1 MSSADGSIRFLVKNI
16 EQLQGLGRLEAI
28 LPILEAM
35 KVLLTETQ
43 FDVSMIDLTMSADNR
58 AIARR
63 FLVDGVTTAE
73 LKKAG
78 VSPSRLS
85 KVVGRVITNFH
96 KQIESLDLV
105 SGHYILDAKTSEL
118 IQQLEI
124 AKVGE
129 AQLRQ
134 QVKTP
139 AGRRRAASRRNSR
152 QNQKPALDA
161 VNAENAGNAGNADSA
176 ASIESA
182 ENIENP
188 KSRESN
194 ASQTALVDTAESETG
209 SQRSQHSQH
218 QSPAASSSSSVRD

>member
-1 MSSADGSIRFLVKNI
+1 MSSADGSIQFLVKNI

-63 FLVDGVTTAE
+63 FLVDGATTAE

-152 QNQKPALDA
+152 QNQKAALNPDI
-161 VNAENAGNAGNADSA
+161 AENADSA

-194 ASQTALVDTAESETG
+194 ASQTALVDTAETETG

-218 QSPAASSSSSVRD
+218 QSPAASSSSSVSD